1 MAALSCFLPAPMVSL
16 PPSKSRSSDLHIL
29 IIRREAEVQISTETK
44 AIFFN
49 GREILLENPP
59 FYAGAAL
66 LAASGK
72 PENLPG
78 PDEPPYLFCGNGS
91 CRDCNLHVDGID
103 DVASCRLPL
112 SPWMSFRPGEGAG
125 EENALSRNL
134 RGLDRGE
141 PGKPGEKEPLDF
153 ELLIVGAGPAG
164 SAALEAAP
172 SLGIEAVVFD
182 ARSDRGTPRPVSVRN
197 GRLAVAE
204 DGFVREVRARALILA
219 TGGSKG
225 REPQLAIAKALGCQ
239 AIYDRILRYE
249 RLALDAEGRTSI
261 PGVFAAGDA
270 ESGRRAGK
278 TAAFDLEQS
287 P

>member
-1 MAALSCFLPAPMVSL
+1 V
-16 PPSKSRSSDLHIL
+16 
-29 IIRREAEVQISTETK
+29 VQIPAEAIS
-44 AIFFN
+44 IFFN
-49 GREILLENPP
+49 GREILLDASGR
-59 FYAGAAL
+59 FAGAAL
-66 LAASGK
+66 LAAAGK
-72 PENLPG
+72 SENLPAS
-78 PDEPPYLFCGNGS
+78 DELPYLFCGNGA

-112 SPWMSFRPGEGAG
+112 APLMSFRPGEGAG

-134 RGLDRGE
+134 RGIDRG
-141 PGKPGEKEPLDF
+141 GLGEKEPLDV

-164 SAALEAAP
+164 SAALEAARR
-172 SLGIEAVVFD
+172 LGIEGVVFD
-182 ARSDRGTPRPVSVRN
+182 TRSDRGSPRPVSVRE

-204 DGFVREVRARALILA
+204 DGFVREVRARAVILA
-219 TGGSKG
+219 TGASKG
-225 REPQLAIAKALGCQ
+225 PDGNEPQLAIAKALGCRT
-239 AIYDRILRYE
+239 IYDRILRYE

-278 TAAFDLEQS
+278 AAAADLEKS

>member
-1 MAALSCFLPAPMVSL
+1 MMG
-16 PPSKSRSSDLHIL
+16 
-29 IIRREAEVQISTETK
+29 AEVQIPAEVIS
-44 AIFFN
+44 IFFN
-49 GREILLENPP
+49 GRETLLESSGR
-59 FYAGAAL
+59 FAGAAL
-66 LAASGK
+66 LAVSGK

-78 PDEPPYLFCGNGS
+78 PDAPPYLFCGNGA

-112 SPWMSFRPGEGAG
+112 SPWMSFRSGEGAG

-141 PGKPGEKEPLDF
+141 KEPLDV
-153 ELLIVGAGPAG
+153 ELSIVGAGRAG
-164 SAALEAAP
+164 SAALEAAR

-182 ARSDRGTPRPVSVRN
+182 TRSDRGSPRPVSVRE
-197 GRLAVAE
+197 GRLAVAA
-204 DGFVREVRARALILA
+204 DGFVRELRARAVILA
-219 TGGSKG
+219 TGRSKG
-225 REPQLAIAKALGCQ
+225 REPQLAIAKALGCRT
-239 AIYDRILRYE
+239 IYDRFLRYE
-249 RLALDAEGRTSI
+249 RLALDGDGRTSI

-278 TAAFDLEQS
+278 AAAADLEKS